1 MKNKLE
7 EMRVG
12 KVNIIGS
19 STINHSARVELGLNC
34 SEYVLMDYVQRSV
47 DHKRSLDVVE
57 TYRQTGFGIDEQT
70 ALLKTLVLKGFIF
83 PDVADPPYLTGKW
96 LTAFTDIEREF
107 NELFWKLDG
116 NVFWTKGGSKKKSY
130 GMYYKLRKEYS
141 REFLVDARNDYARML
156 KAENESGF
164 DRSIMMCERWL
175 LKANEH
181 YLVDW
186 KAMYISL
193 EEKTKANKAKNK
205 YKADAKPEKSETVT
219 SDQRHKSYEDSDQ

>member
-1 MKNKLE
+1 MKNRIE
-7 EMRVG
+7 EMKVG

-19 STINHSARVELGLNC
+19 STINHTARIELGLNC

-57 TYRQTGFGIDEQT
+57 TYKQTGFGIDEQT

-83 PDVADPPYLTGKW
+83 PEVADPPFLTGKW
-96 LTAFTDIEREF
+96 LTVFTDVEREF

-116 NVFWTKGGSKKKSY
+116 KVFWTGSKKKSY

-141 REFLVDARNDYARML
+141 KEFMIEARDDYARLL
-156 KAENESGF
+156 KAENDGGF
-164 DRSIMMCERWL
+164 DRRVMMAERWL
-175 LKANEH
+175 LKANEY

-186 KAMYISL
+186 KGLAEQRETENTKNRYKMK
-193 EEKTKANKAKNK
+193 KT
-205 YKADAKPEKSETVT
+205 DEKPEKSESVT
-219 SDQRHKSYEDSDQ
+219 ADQRHKSYEQDRDQ